1 MNKKIIFLIIAITLL
16 SIICFEGFVDF
27 LFAHPSA
34 LGRLPG
40 YLHSQITWFY
50 RHEHHVIQYEPDCSQ
65 YDPELFYTLKPGS
78 CFFSGREFNNQ
89 YFINSLGLRD
99 DEESLKAPEVIVLG
113 DSVAM
118 GWGIEQNETMAQQ
131 IEAMAGLKV
140 LNAGISSYGTV
151 REMKLL
157 NRLDLSRV
165 KYLVI

>member
-1 MNKKIIFLIIAITLL
+1 M
-16 SIICFEGFVDF
+16 
-27 LFAHPSA
+27 
-34 LGRLPG
+34 
-40 YLHSQITWFY
+40 
-50 RHEHHVIQYEPDCSQ
+50 
-65 YDPELFYTLKPGS
+65 
-78 CFFSGREFNNQ
+78 
-89 YFINSLGLRD
+89 RD